1 MPPVRRLLLVID
13 VSLQTEAVYVPVAVI
28 LTLIMECAVNWPDP
42 PPPGMRVSLEGIRAA
57 GHFIESVEILTTAAF
72 FCFFSHLN

>member
-42 PPPGMRVSLEGIRAA
+42 PPGMRVSLEGIRAA

>member
-1 MPPVRRLLLVID
+1 MID

-42 PPPGMRVSLEGIRAA
+42 PPENESESGGNKSSRAF
-57 GHFIESVEILTTAAF
+57 H
-72 FCFFSHLN
+72 

>member
-1 MPPVRRLLLVID
+1 MID

-42 PPPGMRVSLEGIRAA
+42 PPPGNESESGGNKSSRAF
-57 GHFIESVEILTTAAF
+57 H
-72 FCFFSHLN
+72 